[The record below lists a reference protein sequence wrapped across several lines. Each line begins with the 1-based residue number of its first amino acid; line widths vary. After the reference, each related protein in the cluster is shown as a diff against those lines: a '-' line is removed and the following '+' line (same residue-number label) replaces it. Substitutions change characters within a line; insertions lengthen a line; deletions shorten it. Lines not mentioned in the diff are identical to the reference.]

1 MSSVVVRPGQTL
13 ADIAV
18 EHLGGMERV
27 FDLATL
33 NGLAITDELTPG
45 QSLELPE
52 IENSRAKRFHDA
64 RTNSP
69 AANIGETVRDGI
81 GFWTIGD
88 TFEVQ

>member
-1 MSSVVVRPGQTL
+1 MSSAVVRPGQTL

-27 FDLATL
+27 FELANL
-33 NGLAITDELTPG
+33 NGLEMTSTLTAG

-52 IENSRAKRFHDA
+52 VENARVKRFHDI

-69 AANIGETVRDGI
+69 AANITEPVRDGI
-81 GFWTIGD
+81 GVWIIGE